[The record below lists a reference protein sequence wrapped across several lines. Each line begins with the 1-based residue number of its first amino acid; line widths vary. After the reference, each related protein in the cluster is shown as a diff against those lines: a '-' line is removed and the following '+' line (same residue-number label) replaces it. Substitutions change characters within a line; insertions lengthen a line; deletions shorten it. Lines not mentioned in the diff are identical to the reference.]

1 MNLTPSPLLNKH
13 KEIRLWPSCKH
24 PKTLSFRAT
33 TTDDHDLVFIDPKE
47 LLPEAEVELT
57 MPGYYFSNSSE
68 SATASM
74 STESET
80 YFDNNESSSV
90 EIIVRGVKS
99 ERLFFKPDTTS
110 AILETQG
117 SGRQRTLVD
126 IDGGVFPYKESVA
139 MVMESEDP
147 YGDFK
152 KSMEEMMESLDLKDW
167 DCLEELMG
175 WYLRMNGKNNHEFI
189 VGAFVDL
196 LAGISGGDDSCSDHS
211 IASFNS
217 AASTFSSPISSP
229 LYQVGRE
236 KIIEQGKMI
245 ALFCPL
251 NKLSR
256 LGLNVGKALQ
266 HLCNSARTS
275 RAILQAEKKVK
286 FSFFMLITKGTKHRY
301 ILDSTFDKVASSES
315 T

>member
-1 MNLTPSPLLNKH
+1 MNLSPSPSPLLNKH

-33 TTDDHDLVFIDPKE
+33 TPDHDSLFIDPKE
-47 LLPEAEVELT
+47 FLPEAEVELT

-80 YFDNNESSSV
+80 YFDYNESSSV

-117 SGRQRTLVD
+117 SGRQRTTPVD

-167 DCLEELMG
+167 DCLEELLG

-189 VGAFVDL
+189 IGAFVDL
-196 LAGISGGDDSCSDHS
+196 LVGISGGDDSCSDHS

-229 LYQVGRE
+229 LYQVGSE
-236 KIIEQGKMI
+236 KNIDQGKM
-245 ALFCPL
+245 
-251 NKLSR
+251 
-256 LGLNVGKALQ
+256 V
-266 HLCNSARTS
+266 
-275 RAILQAEKKVK
+275 
-286 FSFFMLITKGTKHRY
+286 TK
-301 ILDSTFDKVASSES
+301 
-315 T
+315 